1 MPTVNTAA
9 TEAVDTMRPLIE
21 EATRAAEKKRAD
33 ALARQ
38 DRSNVRGRLLA
49 ALEAVDTANADPAV
63 IQQLAAM
70 LPVHRVTVLNY
81 VPRMLMV
88 LRRENHLSDDQ
99 CIVIAP
105 ALLAL
110 IRGEIPA
117 GLMQV
122 DEDWHKDFSLEDLS
136 RLVGWLAA
144 DSLAKIEQDHDT
156 AALDFASATYEL
168 GRLDKFAAAVD
179 LLSAPPF
186 KAQTAVKLLNRTD
199 RRFGVKGRQFEPG
212 RSHPVERRELADMMM
227 IPGFRS
233 HVERGELEVIR

>member
-38 DRSNVRGRLLA
+38 DRDNVRGRLLA
-49 ALEAVDTANADPAV
+49 ALDAVKSNPDAAIV
-63 IQQLAAM
+63 QQFAAM

-136 RLVGWLAA
+136 RLVGWLAP
-144 DSLAKIEQDHDT
+144 DTLAGIEQDHDT
-156 AALDFASATYEL
+156 AALDFASASYEL
-168 GRLDKFAAAVD
+168 KRLGRMREGVE
-179 LLSAPPF
+179 LLASPPY
-186 KAQTAVKLLNRTD
+186 KAQATVRVLNTTD
-199 RRFGVKGRQFEPG
+199 EPISITGQRFAPG
-212 RSHPVERRELADMMM
+212 RRTSIERSTLATLMQVDDFNTA
-227 IPGFRS
+227 IHSGT
-233 HVERGELEVIR
+233 LEVIR